1 MDNSQLLAADSDQ
14 RHNDRKLERV
24 LDDIIQMKRQNQ
36 PENSQVTE
44 ITNEDRI
51 AQLEKYRR
59 LEKLK
64 NELKG
69 RVLFEYDK
77 GLETLLK
84 EVIV

>member
-14 RHNDRKLERV
+14 RHNDRKLESV

-36 PENSQVTE
+36 PEESQVTE

-51 AQLEKYRR
+51 AQLEKYRQ
-59 LEKLK
+59 LERLK
-64 NELKG
+64 NQRKG
-69 RVLFEYDK
+69 RVLFEYDE
-77 GLETLLK
+77 GLETHLK